1 MKLRVAH
8 RTLYRYASSVTV
20 SHHEGRLTPRQ
31 TEWQRLLSHEIQ
43 IEPEPEIRRRRT
55 DYFGNRTLYF
65 GMNEPHRE
73 LQVTA
78 ESIVVVA
85 ERPSEPIE
93 VSPQWEQVVTRLST
107 DRRSDVLAAS
117 EMSFAS
123 PLLPS
128 PGLFRDLAV
137 PSFTPGRPVLEVARD
152 LTRRIHAE
160 FVYDPSATDVF
171 TSVEQV
177 LSRRRGVCQDF
188 AHVMIG
194 CLRANGLAARYVS
207 GYLLTHPPPGKT
219 RLVGADASHAWVSVW
234 VPEHGWVDF
243 DPTNDV
249 IPDSDHICAAYG
261 RDFSDATPLRG
272 VILGGGAHG
281 IEVAVDVQPIEAK
294 VG

>member
-20 SHHEGRLTPRQ
+20 SHHEGRLMPRQ
-31 TEWQRLLSHEIQ
+31 TEWQRLLSHEVQ

-55 DYFGNRTLYF
+55 DYFGNRALYF

-78 ESIVVVA
+78 ESIVVLA
-85 ERPSEPIE
+85 ERPSEPIAAT
-93 VSPQWEQVVTRLST
+93 PQWEQVQKRLAT

-117 EMSFAS
+117 EMSYGS

-128 PGLFRDLAV
+128 PGLFRDLAT

-160 FVYDPSATDVF
+160 FVYDPGATDVF
-171 TSVEQV
+171 TSAEQV

-188 AHVMIG
+188 AHLAIA
-194 CLRANGLAARYVS
+194 CLRSLGLAARYVS
-207 GYLLTHPPPGKT
+207 GYLETLPRPGQEK
-219 RLVGADASHAWVSVW
+219 LQGADESHAWFSVYL
-234 VPEHGWVDF
+234 PDNGWVDF
-243 DPTNDV
+243 DPTNNQ
-249 IPDSDHICAAYG
+249 IPLDQHITTAWG
-261 RDFSDATPLRG
+261 RDFSDVTPLKG
-272 VILGGGAHG
+272 VIYGGDPGHQLR
-281 IEVAVDVQPIEAK
+281 VAVDVERI
-294 VG
+294 